1 MQVDARVGVRNRHLE
16 TRRRREQERE
26 RETVKALIMRHRES
40 ERTRQSERERVRVS
54 NNIGEEMAESIDRK
68 TMTAAAVAKESI
80 SASSFCNA
88 IFDVKIFA
96 PF

>member
-1 MQVDARVGVRNRHLE
+1 MQVDVRVGVRNRHLE

-40 ERTRQSERERVRVS
+40 ERERVRVS
-54 NNIGEEMAESIDRK
+54 NNIGEEMAERIDRK